1 MNRSQRPGVPVFFY
15 GNLKYILH
23 MKEKAKKVKRNNA
36 TGRNRKS
43 GERVE
48 FDDGTLFLI
57 LLLVSAGFFA
67 LLLSAASA
75 GVGYDIDAVAA
86 TIPGASPHTKTA
98 FEKEVAKMVEGRP
111 IEAMVPYIAKQNP
124 ETAKY
129 LISIAKHESN
139 WGTYSPKDVAGRTC
153 YNYWGFRGQGGD
165 VTPSGYS
172 CFGSPQEAVSVVG
185 SRLDYLVYGL
195 SLDTP
200 KELVVWKCGRSC
212 SGHSPA
218 DVARWIRNVDLYS
231 QKVELVAGAEV
242 SR

>member
-1 MNRSQRPGVPVFFY
+1 MKGKIKKTGHKDANIRTLRNVESGVPVEL
-15 GNLKYILH
+15 N
-23 MKEKAKKVKRNNA
+23 
-36 TGRNRKS
+36 
-43 GERVE
+43 
-48 FDDGTLFLI
+48 DGTLLLI

-67 LLLSAASA
+67 LLITAASA
-75 GVGYDIDAVAA
+75 GAGYDIDAVAA
-86 TIPGASPHTKTA
+86 SLPQSPGPKTA
-98 FEKEVAKMVEGRP
+98 FETQVTKMVEGKP
-111 IEAMVPYIAKQNP
+111 IEAMMPYIAKRNP

-153 YNYWGFRGQGGD
+153 FNYWGYRGQGED

-172 CFGSPQEAVSVVG
+172 CFGSPKEAVSVVG

-200 KELVVWKCGRSC
+200 KELIVWKCGRSC
-212 SGHSPA
+212 SGHSQS
-218 DVARWIRNVDLYS
+218 DVAQWIRNVDLYS
-231 QKVELVAGAEV
+231 RKVERVAGAEM